1 MAVLGLEDDSDGGPI
16 TINVTII
23 LIIIM
28 LVTIM
33 DAPTVS
39 GALNKL
45 LFRQVLISVLM
56 MSVAVILIVL
66 IGGFANETYNQH
78 R

>member
-28 LVTIM
+28 L
-33 DAPTVS
+33 P
-39 GALNKL
+39 G
-45 LFRQVLISVLM
+45 RC
-56 MSVAVILIVL
+56 
-66 IGGFANETYNQH
+66 
-78 R
+78 